1 MRKMTH
7 WYPPRH
13 EAPSLRV
20 DDRHRRAARLPLYSH
35 AFGLSRLIIIKAS
48 ELGIR
53 GIAIGGGEHGH

>member
-20 DDRHRRAARLPLYSH
+20 DDRRRRAARLPLYSH
-35 AFGLSRLIIIKAS
+35 AFGRGFKTTS

>member
-20 DDRHRRAARLPLYSH
+20 DDRRRRAARLPLYSH
-35 AFGLSRLIIIKAS
+35 AFGLSRLEPISKLLARVDP
-48 ELGIR
+48 L
-53 GIAIGGGEHGH
+53 